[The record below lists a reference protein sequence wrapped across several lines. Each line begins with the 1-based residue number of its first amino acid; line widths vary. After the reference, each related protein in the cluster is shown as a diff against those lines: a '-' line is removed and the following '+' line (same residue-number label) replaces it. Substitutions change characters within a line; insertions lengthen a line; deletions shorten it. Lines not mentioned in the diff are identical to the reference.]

1 MKPSKPTQGKAE
13 ADVQNVVKTYDPGA
27 FARAAGSIHEEAARQ
42 YARGLQST
50 ELQPAEGGI
59 FKALVGVTVPGGT
72 AQITRNTLRRLTDAK
87 ILSQSETEALERILT
102 LLDDKTAPS
111 NEVKKVS
118 VDVYNK
124 LVRSK
129 ASPCAI
135 ALAGIAKNSI
145 KIAIEVEHTK
155 GKADEGK
162 ATKGKAKKN
171 EVNWWHIL
179 GADLAGAG
187 TGALAG
193 AGGGPLGIIGGA
205 IAGAAVGSGGELI
218 KSQ

>member
-1 MKPSKPTQGKAE
+1 MPSKPTQGKAE

-102 LLDDKTAPS
+102 LLDDKKTPS
-111 NEVKKVS
+111 DEVKKVS
-118 VDVYNK
+118 LDVYDK
-124 LVRSK
+124 LVQSK

-135 ALAGIAKNSI
+135 ALAGIAKNSVE
-145 KIAIEVEHTK
+145 IAIEMEHAK
-155 GKADEGK
+155 GKVSEGK
-162 ATKGKAKKN
+162 AGKGKVRRSKI
-171 EVNWWHIL
+171 NWWHIL
-179 GADLAGAG
+179 GEDLSGAG

-205 IAGAAVGSGGELI
+205 IAGAVVGSGKELA
-218 KSQ
+218 KS

>member
-1 MKPSKPTQGKAE
+1 MPSKPTQGKAE

-50 ELQPAEGGI
+50 EVEFTKGI
-59 FKALVGVTVPGGT
+59 GVTAQGGA

-111 NEVKKVS
+111 NEVRKVS